1 MPGVGGQEI
10 AAVLAEHRPDVPV
23 VLMTYCADPIDAGVL
38 HAGSH
43 VYVAVDARNTIEL
56 VSQLQG
62 RIERARRVGQQL
74 QTSRQEILQQH
85 RRLRA
90 EQSIL
95 LRDARA
101 LAARR
106 ALPVCPRCDS
116 SRVAPIV
123 YGSERVDQLNEL
135 ASGRVVLGGPQ
146 RLTADPGWYC
156 RDREHRW

>member
-1 MPGVGGQEI
+1 
-10 AAVLAEHRPDVPV
+10 
-23 VLMTYCADPIDAGVL
+23 
-38 HAGSH
+38 
-43 VYVAVDARNTIEL
+43 

-106 ALPVCPRCDS
+106 ALPVCPGATRP
-116 SRVAPIV
+116 V
-123 YGSERVDQLNEL
+123 
-135 ASGRVVLGGPQ
+135 
-146 RLTADPGWYC
+146 
-156 RDREHRW
+156 